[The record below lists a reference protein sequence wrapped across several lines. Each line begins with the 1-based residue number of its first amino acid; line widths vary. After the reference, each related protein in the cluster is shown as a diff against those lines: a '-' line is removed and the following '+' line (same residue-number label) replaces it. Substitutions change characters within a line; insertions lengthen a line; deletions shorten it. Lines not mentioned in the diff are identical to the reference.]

1 MLKTG
6 VYIKMI
12 WYIIYLSSAR
22 RGRAVLPLTI
32 GRAEKHRSYMAKNY
46 SHGKKTRKSL
56 IAMLC
61 ALSVTCTG
69 LAAAC
74 TPTKDEEEPSK
85 PAKEDTQL
93 LKNGNFEFFN
103 VPDDAVYLI
112 NNVNDWTRGG
122 DSSVMSGI
130 VGTSKAA
137 WDALTADDLAD
148 KLDTNN
154 GLSSS
159 DDDYVDYN
167 SMHSRDIFYK
177 DPYSALLT
185 EANFNDDKIIKN
197 QGYQEYFGIEGTEA
211 EGYTLN
217 GEPVYRGT
225 EDDKQ
230 FYFDEARTQPV
241 RKALIE
247 NPGTHYG
254 FETEKDGKYY
264 LGDKEVYKDDD
275 GNLYEDEDKKNGVGN
290 VLMVHNYATDGKYN
304 GIQQYYTSATVSLE
318 ANTAAEISLWVK
330 TSDLKFDKGYSA
342 LDEQDKGA
350 YIEVIQTVS
359 STTLDSFVVKNINTE
374 KIIKYAEKDS
384 VTLGENESNG
394 WLKYNIYV
402 NACDF
407 AASTVQIRLGLGQ
420 QGDEEKCTGY
430 AFFDDVQVTKYRSLS
445 DSDSYKTSTDAGKLD
460 GTTCTLTSEADDKIF
475 NADKEMR
482 TTSDEVRHP
491 YDFHYAVDLAS
502 STGEN
507 PYKSIALGSGN
518 VDAALTAQEDGSKN
532 YATAQTNQAKL
543 TNVNGND
550 KASYDVVKDKDPRP
564 TVGDII
570 GAFDKNHEFT
580 ASDFNAGVTDYS
592 KLLNDGIKGGVPDQV
607 GNTLVMLSAWGAAY
621 TATVTDASFKVAAD
635 DYRIVSFWLKTSDM
649 DGKTAATVKLYAVDS
664 EGKPVKD
671 NSQSLTVDTTGV
683 TTDFEGT
690 KDIYNGWTQCF
701 FFVKNENDGEAEF
714 KIDVSFG
721 NTTIKD
727 ATAYEGGWLAFADL
741 QTLEIDED
749 VYKMASAGTYTGVFE
764 FNESQKDADG
774 NKMDEASGTSDIK
787 KEVSTPTNYSGIN
800 GGNSSVTG
808 GESRPSYDGANT
820 HALAG
825 LINKEY
831 AEQYDDWS
839 AIAASFVS
847 ADAKWSGVFGDEC
860 YQPLIIVNSAV
871 RTYVEKKEADADTY
885 QNYYVL
891 AKEGDEVAF
900 TAADGKKYAKATS
913 YDEDTDYYTPYEA
926 FNYGFTGSS
935 KTVSANSYE
944 TVSVKVKVSAGAT
957 AYIYLVD
964 SNDPSKV
971 LSYNT
976 PTLTFWYDVEGNVLK
991 EEYDPDWKE
1000 DEHRANIVYSLRDDG
1015 LYEDKDGKIFANLN
1029 NLIKNYK
1036 NYKFEHE
1043 TFYNEDGVSVS
1054 FDALVNGENYYTN
1067 ADKTAFANHYLVNS
1081 AGTRVYEYEDGKYYY
1096 LEEGKKTTEVNDFDH
1111 SIARYNYESIGEE
1124 YAVKVTDTN
1133 GEWVTVNFFLHTGSA
1148 AKNYRLELWYGER
1161 GETGIGENGAISA
1174 GAVAFDYSSYS
1185 VTSENYSNV
1194 ISEYETNIINA
1205 YKELLKDDLSVIDSE
1220 DENIAF
1226 YESKLTEEQIKSVKD
1241 KFNYTAKYYTYTLYD
1256 SEGYVPFNAN
1266 TAEDGETGYEYKITD
1281 FDETLAFF
1289 RYDNEKENSYNV
1301 FVDYSA
1307 VDQDIKINTNT
1318 DDGDDDEEETPNTN
1332 GDVWLYVSSIIL
1344 VAVLLLTLAAMLLRS
1359 YLKKHGVKKSKKNLG
1374 KNNYRQRERY
1384 VRKLHLVKNEEAE
1397 DETAAT
1403 PEATEAT
1410 EVPEETTETAEPVEK
1425 APEATEEATE
1435 PVEENGAA
1443 EEPAETTEAT
1453 EEKPADDNGE
1463 NN

>member
-1 MLKTG
+1 
-6 VYIKMI
+6 
-12 WYIIYLSSAR
+12 
-22 RGRAVLPLTI
+22 
-32 GRAEKHRSYMAKNY
+32 MAKNY

-74 TPTKDEEEPSK
+74 TPTEDDEDDKK

-93 LKNGNFEFFN
+93 LKNGNFEYFT

-112 NNVNDWTRGG
+112 NNVTDWTRGG

-130 VGTSKAA
+130 VGTSNAA

-185 EANFNDDKIIKN
+185 ATNFNDDKIIKN
-197 QGYQEYFGIEGTEA
+197 QGYQEYFGIEGSDA
-211 EGYTLN
+211 DGYTLN
-217 GEPVYRGT
+217 GEPVYRGK

-230 FYFDEARTQPV
+230 FYFDEELTKPV
-241 RKALIE
+241 RKELIS
-247 NPGTHYG
+247 NPETHYG
-254 FETEKDGKYY
+254 EETEKDGKYY

-275 GNLYEDEDKKNGVGN
+275 GNLYEDEDKKNSVGN

-304 GIQQYYTSATVSLE
+304 GIQQYYTSATVNLE

-374 KIIKYAEKDS
+374 KIIKYAADDQ

-420 QGDEEKCTGY
+420 AGDEEKCTGY
-430 AFFDDVQVTKYRSLS
+430 AFFDDVQVTKYRNLT
-445 DSDSYKTSTDAGKLD
+445 DSESYKESAAAGKLD
-460 GTTCTLTSEADDKIF
+460 NTTSTLTTEAENKIY
-475 NADKEMR
+475 NADKELR
-482 TTSDEVRHP
+482 SASDEVRHP
-491 YDFHYAVDLAS
+491 YDFHYAIDLAS
-502 STGEN
+502 STGAN
-507 PYKSIALGSGN
+507 QYKSIVLGSGN
-518 VDAALTAQEDGSKN
+518 VNSALTAQEEGSKN
-532 YATAQTNQAKL
+532 YASAATNEAKL
-543 TNVNGND
+543 TNVTKND
-550 KASYDVVKDKDPRP
+550 KDGYDLVKDVDPRP
-564 TVGDII
+564 TSGDIV
-570 GAFDKNHEFT
+570 GAFAKDHVFS
-580 ASDFNAGVTDYS
+580 AADFNAGATDYS
-592 KLLNDGIKGGVPDQV
+592 SILNDALKKGVPNQT
-607 GNTLVMLSAWGAAY
+607 GNTLVTLSAWGAAY
-621 TATVTDASFKVAAD
+621 TSTVTDESFKVTAN

-649 DGKTAATVKLYAVDS
+649 SGKTAATVKLYAVDAD
-664 EGKPVKD
+664 GKPVKD
-671 NSQSLTVDTTGV
+671 NQQSLTIDTTGV
-683 TTDFEGT
+683 TTDFEGE

-727 ATAYEGGWLAFADL
+727 ATAYNGGWIAFADL
-741 QTLEIDED
+741 QTLIIDED

-764 FNESQKDADG
+764 FNEAQKDAEG

-787 KEVSTPTNYSGIN
+787 KGISTPTNYNGVN

-808 GESRPSYDGANT
+808 GESRPSFDGSNT
-820 HALAG
+820 HSYAG
-825 LINKEY
+825 LINKEHAEEY
-831 AEQYDDWS
+831 ADWS
-839 AIAASFVS
+839 LIAGSFLS
-847 ADAKWSGVFGDEC
+847 ADKKWNEVFGDEC
-860 YQPLIIVNSAV
+860 YQPLIIINNGI

-900 TAADGKKYAKATS
+900 TTADGKKYAKATS
-913 YDEDTDYYTPYEA
+913 YDEDTDYYTPSEA
-926 FNYGFTGSS
+926 FNYGFTGSN
-935 KTVSANSYE
+935 KNVAANSYE

-957 AYIYLVD
+957 AYVYLVD
-964 SNDPSKV
+964 ADDPSKV

-976 PTLTFWYDVEGNVLK
+976 PTLTFHYDVEGNVLK
-991 EEYDPDWKE
+991 EEYDADWKE
-1000 DEHRANIVYSLRDDG
+1000 DEHRKNIVYTLRDDG
-1015 LYEDKDGKIFANLN
+1015 LYEDKDGKVFANLN

-1054 FDALVNGENYYTN
+1054 FDALVNGENYYTS
-1067 ADKTAFANHYLVNS
+1067 ADKKTFANHYLVNT
-1081 AGTRVYEYEDGKYYY
+1081 AGTRIYEYDDGKYYY
-1096 LEEGKKTTEVNDFDH
+1096 LEEGKKTTEVNNFDEEY
-1111 SIARYNYESIGEE
+1111 ARYNYESIGEE
-1124 YAVKVTDTN
+1124 YAVKVTDTK

-1161 GETGIGENGAISA
+1161 GETGIGENGAVST
-1174 GAVAFDYSSYS
+1174 GAVAFDYSAYS
-1185 VTSENYSNV
+1185 VTSENYSTV
-1194 ISEYETNIINA
+1194 IGEYETNVINA

-1220 DENIAF
+1220 DANIAF

-1256 SEGYVPFNAN
+1256 AESYLPFNAN
-1266 TAEDGETGYEYKITD
+1266 TAADGETGYEYKITD
-1281 FDETLAFF
+1281 FDETLAYF

-1307 VDQDIKINTNT
+1307 VDQDIKINTST
-1318 DDGDDDEEETPNTN
+1318 DGDEDEEEEDTNTS

-1359 YLKKHGVKKSKKNLG
+1359 YLKKHNLKNAKNKLG
-1374 KNNYRQRERY
+1374 KNKYRQRDRY

-1397 DETAAT
+1397 D
-1403 PEATEAT
+1403 
-1410 EVPEETTETAEPVEK
+1410 TTETAE
-1425 APEATEEATE
+1425 ATEEGTTE
-1435 PVEENGAA
+1435 TVETVEEVTETEEVTQEVTETVEENETV
-1443 EEPAETTEAT
+1443 EEPAETTEVT
-1453 EEKPADDNGE
+1453 EEKPDDGE